1 MSTVAISSSM
11 NSLVTA
17 LKDISEASAVATS
30 RLATG
35 KRVNS
40 AIDNPSS
47 FFAAQAG
54 NQRAN
59 QLMSLKDSVGQAI
72 QTVNAASK
80 GIDAISATIKSMQGV
95 ITQART
101 SLGDAT
107 AMGALSTQF
116 NTLSDQLD
124 EIVDD
129 ASYAGVNLLTSAASL
144 KVIFNE
150 TATSSV
156 TLAGFDASSTGL
168 SIADQTWDGAT
179 ATAALDTLQ
188 TALNAATTKLTAQA
202 TVQASNLSVL
212 TTRSTFLSEM
222 ANVLQT
228 GANALTL
235 ADQNEESANLLTLQT
250 RQQLA
255 TSALSMANQSQSGIL
270 RLF

>member
-1 MSTVAISSSM
+1 MSNIAISASM
-11 NSLVTA
+11 NSLVNT
-17 LKDISEASAVATS
+17 LQNISEASAVATT

-47 FFAAQAG
+47 YFAAQAG

-80 GIDAISATIKSMQGV
+80 GIDAISSTIKSMQGV

-107 AMGALSTQF
+107 AMGTLSTQF
-116 NTLSDQLD
+116 NALSDQLD
-124 EIVDD
+124 ELVDD
-129 ASYAGVNLLTSAASL
+129 AGYAGVNLLTSAASL
-144 KVIFNE
+144 KVNFNE
-150 TATSSV
+150 TATSSL

-168 SIADQTWDGAT
+168 TIADQTWDGAT
-179 ATAALDTLQ
+179 ATAALDTIQ
-188 TALNAATTKLTAQA
+188 TALNAASTKLSSEA

-212 TTRSTFLSEM
+212 TTRQTFLSDM

-228 GANALTL
+228 GANALTA
-235 ADQNEESANLLTLQT
+235 ADQNEESANLLTLQS

-255 TSALSMANQSQSGIL
+255 TSALSMANQAQSSIL